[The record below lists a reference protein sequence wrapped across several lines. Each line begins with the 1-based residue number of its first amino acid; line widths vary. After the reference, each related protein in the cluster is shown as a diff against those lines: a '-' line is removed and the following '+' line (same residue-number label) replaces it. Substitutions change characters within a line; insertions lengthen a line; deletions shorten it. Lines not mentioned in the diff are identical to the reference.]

1 MTRYH
6 GRHRAPTS
14 TGRTAAKLAVT
25 GLVVGAPLTALA
37 APASAATTG
46 QWDAVAQCESGGN
59 YAINTGNGFYGGLQ
73 FTLSTWAAYGGTG
86 APQNASKSA
95 QIAVAERV
103 LAGQGK
109 GAWPVCGT
117 GLGAANP
124 TPVQAQNRS
133 APAATPTRTVPT
145 TPAATPT
152 RTVPSAPAATPT
164 RTVPSAPAATPT
176 RTVPSAPAATPT
188 RTVPSAP
195 AATPT
200 RTVPSAPPSVRSA
213 PRVVAPSVVGQSTR
227 ATEGAGDA
235 DADDSTAAAPRATT
249 PSRDSAAARSYVV
262 RSGDTLAKIAAA
274 CQVRGGYQAIFALNR
289 GTIKNVNLIYPG
301 ETLTLG

>member
-73 FTLSTWAAYGGTG
+73 FTLSTWAAYGGRG
-86 APQNASKSA
+86 APQNASKSE

-117 GLGAANP
+117 GLGAATP
-124 TPVQAQNRS
+124 TPVQAQ
-133 APAATPTRTVPT
+133 TR
-145 TPAATPT
+145 
-152 RTVPSAPAATPT
+152 
-164 RTVPSAPAATPT
+164 
-176 RTVPSAPAATPT
+176 
-188 RTVPSAP
+188 SAP

-200 RTVPSAPPSVRSA
+200 RTVPSAPPSARSA
-213 PRVVAPSVVGQSTR
+213 PRVVAPSVVGQSTP
-227 ATEGAGDA
+227 APVGAGDGDG

-249 PSRDSAAARSYVV
+249 PSRRSAAARSYVV

-274 CQVRGGYQAIFALNR
+274 HQVRGGYQAIFALNR

>member
-73 FTLSTWAAYGGTG
+73 FTLSTWAAYGGRG
-86 APQNASKSA
+86 APQNASKSE

-117 GLGAANP
+117 GLGAATP
-124 TPVQAQNRS
+124 TPVQAQTRP
-133 APAATPTRTVPT
+133 APAATPTRT
-145 TPAATPT
+145 A
-152 RTVPSAPAATPT
+152 PS
-164 RTVPSAPAATPT
+164 
-176 RTVPSAPAATPT
+176 
-188 RTVPSAP
+188 
-195 AATPT
+195 T

-213 PRVVAPSVVGQSTR
+213 PRVVAPSVVGQSTP
-227 ATEGAGDA
+227 APVGAGDGDG

-249 PSRDSAAARSYVV
+249 PSRGSAAARSYVV

-274 CQVRGGYQAIFALNR
+274 HQVRGGYQAIFALNR

>member
-6 GRHRAPTS
+6 GRHRAPTT

-25 GLVVGAPLTALA
+25 GLVVGAPLTAFA
-37 APASAATTG
+37 APASAATTS

-73 FTLSTWAAYGGTG
+73 FTLSTWAGYGGRG
-86 APQNASKSA
+86 APQNASKSE

-124 TPVQAQNRS
+124 TPVQAAQTRS
-133 APAATPTRTVPT
+133 APAATPTQT
-145 TPAATPT
+145 AH
-152 RTVPSAPAATPT
+152 
-164 RTVPSAPAATPT
+164 
-176 RTVPSAPAATPT
+176 
-188 RTVPSAP
+188 
-195 AATPT
+195 
-200 RTVPSAPPSVRSA
+200 SAPP
-213 PRVVAPSVVGQSTR
+213 VVAPSVVEQSTP
-227 ATEGAGDA
+227 APVGGGDGDG

-249 PSRDSAAARSYVV
+249 PSPGSAAARSYVV

-274 CQVRGGYQAIFALNR
+274 QQVRGGYQAIFALNR
-289 GTIKNVNLIYPG
+289 GTITNVNLIYSG

>member
-25 GLVVGAPLTALA
+25 GLVVGAPLTAFA

-73 FTLSTWAAYGGTG
+73 FTLSTWAAYGGRG
-86 APQNASKSA
+86 APQNASKSE

-124 TPVQAQNRS
+124 TPVQAQTRP
-133 APAATPTRTVPT
+133 APAATPTRTAPS
-145 TPAATPT
+145 T
-152 RTVPSAPAATPT
+152 RTVPTAP
-164 RTVPSAPAATPT
+164 S
-176 RTVPSAPAATPT
+176 
-188 RTVPSAP
+188 
-195 AATPT
+195 ATPT
-200 RTVPSAPPSVRSA
+200 RTVPSAPPSARSA
-213 PRVVAPSVVGQSTR
+213 PRVVAPTVVGQSTP
-227 ATEGAGDA
+227 APVGAGDGDG

-249 PSRDSAAARSYVV
+249 PSRRSAAARSYVV

-274 CQVRGGYQAIFALNR
+274 HQVRGGYQAIFALNR
-289 GTIKNVNLIYPG
+289 GTITNVNLIYPG
-301 ETLTLG
+301 ESLTLG